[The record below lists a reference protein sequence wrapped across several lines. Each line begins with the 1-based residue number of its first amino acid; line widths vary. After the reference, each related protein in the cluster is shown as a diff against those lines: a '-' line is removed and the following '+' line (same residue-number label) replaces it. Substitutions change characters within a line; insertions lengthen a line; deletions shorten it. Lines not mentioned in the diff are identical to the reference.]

1 MLFIYEDSWKVPAV
15 FEWIQQMKAIFHYVL
30 LDSMTT
36 FNEFANIDHQFLYFR
51 IIKWDFYM
59 LNFHKCLVTYLIML
73 HLHFTVVT
81 HVFHLILAINC
92 LLRFEE

>member
-36 FNEFANIDHQFLYFR
+36 FNEFANIDHQFLVFR
-51 IIKWDFYM
+51 LIKWDFYR
-59 LNFHKCLVTYLIML
+59 LNFHKCLVTYLIMY
-73 HLHFTVVT
+73 FTVVT
-81 HVFHLILAINC
+81 HVFHLILAIDY
-92 LLRFEE
+92 LFRFEE